1 MSLDLIYEE
10 KIKKK
15 NYIFPVKMKKKNLI
29 TFFIKYFFRS
39 DYTAWIW
46 LWRGRHVDVCVRKN
60 ILRSTT
66 NLVKF
71 ILLQIQDIFE
81 FYTLITEVLRSKG
94 LEFFFCNLYL

>member
-15 NYIFPVKMKKKNLI
+15 KLYISGQNEKKNQI

-71 ILLQIQDIFE
+71 INCYKYKIFSN
-81 FYTLITEVLRSKG
+81 FTQ
-94 LEFFFCNLYL
+94 